1 MRGFA
6 LVSVAVLGAC
16 NGGGDVTIDVTHDVC
31 SSITVASPAA
41 TEVQTTGIDD
51 AIGLWRQHGVDTL
64 ERTEGGTLEIRFE
77 RAAEAFHGVYDDEH
91 GVIYINTVITDPRAL
106 SIVIAHELGHAF
118 GLDHIAGRPSLMNAG
133 NTHTM
138 PTAEDDLAVQA
149 LWGPCP
155 VAQ

>member
-1 MRGFA
+1 LRGLYF
-6 LVSVAVLGAC
+6 VSIAVLGAC

-31 SSITVASPAA
+31 SSITIASPAA
-41 TEVQTTGIDD
+41 TEIQAQGIDD
-51 AIGLWRQHGVDTL
+51 ALALWREHGVDTL
-64 ERTEGGTLEIRFE
+64 ERAEAGMLEIRFE

-91 GVIYINTVITDPRAL
+91 SIIYINTVITDPRAL
-106 SIVIAHELGHAF
+106 SIVLAHELGHAF

-133 NTHTM
+133 NTQVM

-155 VAQ
+155 AAM